1 MKVINL
7 GTPLRAV
14 EIIDVLG
21 KKRLANADVRFQNVR
36 LKRINEL
43 ADRNIF
49 LKMICLWMQRVFGI

>member
-7 GTPLRAV
+7 GTPLRAA

-49 LKMICLWMQRVFGI
+49 LKNDLFMDATCL